1 MKIILLLITFSLLFG
16 NCKTRQKVNEQPALV
31 IAEKNDPVLM
41 NDVVLLKVPEK
52 DTITV
57 AKFTVV
63 FFSIGQGT
71 DSEARNN
78 FEKFVDGFQKENT
91 FIFNMKKIPWGR
103 EGEVDYCFV
112 FDNVTEEIKNKFINK
127 VKELLSTNKLVHLFE
142 NKDCREP
149 RVKW

>member
-1 MKIILLLITFSLLFG
+1 MKIVMLLIFATFLFG
-16 NCKTRQKVNEQPALV
+16 TCKTRQKANEQPV
-31 IAEKNDPVLM
+31 INTVENIDSLPKG
-41 NDVVLLKVPEK
+41 DVVLLKVPEK
-52 DTITV
+52 DTTTV
-57 AKFTVV
+57 EKFTVV

-78 FEKFVDGFQKENT
+78 FEKFVDEFQKENK

-112 FDNVTEEIKNKFINK
+112 FDNVTEELKNKFVKK
-127 VKELLSTNKLVHLFE
+127 VKEMLSSNTLVHLFE